1 LQAYELKK
9 DKICEKIKKSVDS
22 RGGCDSGPGFEQMAE
37 GAYCA
42 RGRQH
47 GAYIL
52 ISDIGLR
59 KTSLG
64 SNWLP
69 QKAYLETCSC
79 PAWRLLIY
87 LVKGGHVQRGYEAA
101 VEMMPGGL
109 LGMEP
114 GDTLFS
120 GRECNTQSLDVQP
133 AFLLIVNADY
143 EEKNGIS

>member
-1 LQAYELKK
+1 M
-9 DKICEKIKKSVDS
+9 
-22 RGGCDSGPGFEQMAE
+22 R
-37 GAYCA
+37 
-42 RGRQH
+42 
-47 GAYIL
+47 
-52 ISDIGLR
+52 
-59 KTSLG
+59 
-64 SNWLP
+64 
-69 QKAYLETCSC
+69 
-79 PAWRLLIY
+79 
-87 LVKGGHVQRGYEAA
+87 GHVQRGYEAA